1 MASLSTH
8 VLDTEAGEPASGVK
22 VALYAG
28 SDLVS
33 LQETDTDGRI
43 GDLATID
50 RPGEYRLVFYL
61 GGFFDRVE
69 LTLSIVDLDRH
80 YHVPLLVSPF
90 SCTTYLGS

>member
-8 VLDTEAGEPASGVK
+8 VLDTEAGAPAAGVR
-22 VALYAG
+22 VALYDG

-33 LQETDTDGRI
+33 VQETDADGRI
-43 GDLATID
+43 GDLAEIE

-61 GGFFDRVE
+61 GGFFDQVE
-69 LTLSIVDLDRH
+69 LTLAIADVERH

>member
-8 VLDTEAGEPASGVK
+8 VLDTEAGEPAGGVK
-22 VALYAG
+22 VALYDG
-28 SDLVS
+28 TELVS

-43 GDLATID
+43 GDLASID

-69 LTLSIVDLDRH
+69 LTLSIADLTRH

>member
-8 VLDTEAGEPASGVK
+8 VLDTEAGAPTAGLK
-22 VALYAG
+22 VALYDGAE
-28 SDLVS
+28 LVS
-33 LQETDTDGRI
+33 LQETDMDGRI